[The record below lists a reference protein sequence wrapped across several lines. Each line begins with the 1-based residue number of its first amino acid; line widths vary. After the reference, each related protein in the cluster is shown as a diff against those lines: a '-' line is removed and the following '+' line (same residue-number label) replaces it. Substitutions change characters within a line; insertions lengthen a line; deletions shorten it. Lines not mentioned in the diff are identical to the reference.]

1 MRSRSQPPPPRTLER
16 DLVAIGLMILAF
28 LLLASLLNSHRESG
42 PALQF
47 AATLLLASFGVGA
60 WAVPLLCLA
69 FAVFIGMDRAPRVPR
84 GQMAGAM
91 LVFSVFLALVH
102 LAALSGRWPIDSR
115 QVTQAGGYFGASMA
129 WALTRVLGEVGAY
142 ILLVGMALA
151 GVLMVARTSWAEFL
165 GGLGEAVL
173 GLFRAL
179 GRGFANLKPHHE
191 HGERPK
197 APAKEK
203 RPKKERT
210 VERLPDPATAP
221 YGVRP
226 PSVIF
231 SEDEQLGDP
240 PTDFATPEP
249 GVRRRS
255 ALDDAY
261 AAASA
266 EPVDVDPGPGVEPA
280 VASHAPEVVPE
291 TRQFPNMRPRRKNP
305 QPEPSRWS
313 LPKPD
318 LLTSYPD
325 DEPKAED
332 RADIDEKIRILEQ
345 TLLNFG
351 IPNRVT
357 TYQHGPTI
365 TRFEV
370 EIEPGIR
377 VSKVTQLQGDIAMAL
392 AVGKVRI
399 EPGKRAV
406 GIEVPNSVRRIV
418 SLRSCTAADEFG
430 ATTYP
435 LAIALGKDVA
445 GRPVVVDLESM
456 PHLLVAGQTG
466 SGKSVCLHTI
476 IISLLMRTTP
486 DQLRLVLVDPK
497 RVEMTRYDGIPH
509 LYAPVVYTVREA
521 ADVLRKTIREMQRR
535 YDRFA
540 VNGVGNITEYNAEI
554 AGVEDEAGEV
564 PERMPHIVVII
575 DELADLMIQAR
586 AEFEQSIC
594 RLAQLARATGIHVV
608 VATQRPSVNVITGHI
623 KANFPARVAMRLPA
637 SHDSRTILDSVGA
650 DRLLGHGDMLLMN
663 SELSRPQRIQ
673 GAYVE
678 RADVE
683 RLSDFLRDQGEPEFR
698 IIPEVS
704 EEEGGGD
711 SGDAEVGDELFDAAV
726 RYVVSEQEASVSML
740 QRRFKVGYA
749 RAGRLVDLM
758 ERRGIVGPHEGSRPR
773 RVMVG
778 AHNVSTVLQNV
789 LGARHGME
797 ADDLEP
803 TPDPDPATPVSS

>member
-1 MRSRSQPPPPRTLER
+1 
-16 DLVAIGLMILAF
+16 MILAF

-47 AATLLLASFGVGA
+47 AATLLLSTFGVGA

-69 FAVFIGMDRAPRVPR
+69 FAVFIGMDRQPRLPR
-84 GQMAGAM
+84 GQIAGATI
-91 LVFSVFLALVH
+91 VFFVFLALVH
-102 LAALSGRWPIDSR
+102 LAALSGRWPLDSR
-115 QVTQAGGYFGASMA
+115 QVTQAGGYLGATLA
-129 WALTRVLGEVGAY
+129 WCLVGVLGELGAY

-151 GVLMVARTSWAEFL
+151 GTLMVARTSWSEFL
-165 GGLGEAVL
+165 GGLGEAVI

-179 GRGFANLKPHHE
+179 GGRFAAIMPARSTAEKP
-191 HGERPK
+191 
-197 APAKEK
+197 PAAS
-203 RPKKERT
+203 RQKKPRT
-210 VERLPDPATAP
+210 VERRPGPASGP

-231 SEDEQLGDP
+231 DEDEEPSP
-240 PTDFATPEP
+240 PSDFTAPAPEHEP
-249 GVRRRS
+249 S
-255 ALDDAY
+255 AEPAY
-261 AAASA
+261 AASP
-266 EPVDVDPGPGVEPA
+266 EPVPPA
-280 VASHAPEVVPE
+280 VPATELAHDPAVKPQTMQLPGMQARS
-291 TRQFPNMRPRRKNP
+291 RPKP
-305 QPEPSRWS
+305 PPKPSPWI

-318 LLTSYPD
+318 LLTAYPD
-325 DEPKAED
+325 DLPKPED
-332 RADIDEKIRILEQ
+332 RADIEDKIRILQE

-351 IPNRVT
+351 IPNRVRD
-357 TYQHGPTI
+357 YQHGPTI

-370 EIEPGIR
+370 ELEPGIR
-377 VSKVTQLQGDIAMAL
+377 VSKVTQLQGDLAMAL

-399 EPGKRAV
+399 EAPIPGKRAV
-406 GIEVPNSVRRIV
+406 GIEVPNNVRRIV
-418 SLRSCTAADEFG
+418 SLRSVIAAEEFDAVTA
-430 ATTYP
+430 P
-435 LAIALGKDVA
+435 LAVALGKDVA
-445 GRPVVVDLESM
+445 GRPIVVDLETM

-466 SGKSVCLHTI
+466 SGKSICLHTI
-476 IISLLMRTTP
+476 IVSLLMRATP
-486 DQLRLVLVDPK
+486 DELRFVLIDPK
-497 RVEMTRYDGIPH
+497 RVEMARYDGIPH

-535 YDRFA
+535 YDKFA
-540 VNGVGNITEYNAEI
+540 VGGVGNISEYNAEI
-554 AGVEDEAGEV
+554 AGVEDESGEI
-564 PERMPHIVVII
+564 PERMPLIVVII

-637 SHDSRTILDSVGA
+637 QHDSRTILDSVGA

-663 SELSRPQRIQ
+663 SELSKPVRVQ

-683 RLSDFLRDQGEPEFR
+683 RVADVLRDQGEPDFR

-711 SGDAEVGDELFDAAV
+711 SGEAEVGDELFDAAV

-778 AHNVSTVLQNV
+778 AHNVDGVLQNV
-789 LGARHGME
+789 LGAKRGMAPSEPVE
-797 ADDLEP
+797 APPDLG
-803 TPDPDPATPVSS
+803 PAAPVSS

>member
-1 MRSRSQPPPPRTLER
+1 
-16 DLVAIGLMILAF
+16 MILAF

-47 AATLLLASFGVGA
+47 AATLLLSTFGVGA

-69 FAVFIGMDRAPRVPR
+69 CAVFIGMDRAPRIPR
-84 GQMAGAM
+84 GQISGAALVY
-91 LVFSVFLALVH
+91 LVFLSLVH
-102 LAALSGRWPIDSR
+102 LAALSGRWPVDAR
-115 QVTQAGGYFGASMA
+115 QVTQAGGYVGASIA
-129 WALTRVLGEVGAY
+129 YAFTRVLGEVGAY

-151 GVLMVARTSWAEFL
+151 SVLMVARTSWSEFL
-165 GGLGEAVL
+165 GGLGEAVI
-173 GLFRAL
+173 GLFRGI
-179 GRGFANLKPHHE
+179 GRGFSRITPHLHE
-191 HGERPK
+191 QGERPV
-197 APAKEK
+197 APAKQK
-203 RPKKERT
+203 SRKERAV
-210 VERLPDPATAP
+210 VERRPDPSTAP
-221 YGVRP
+221 FGAVGS
-226 PSVIF
+226 PSVMF
-231 SEDEQLGDP
+231 NEDEQLGDAP
-240 PTDFATPEP
+240 VDLTAPKTE
-249 GVRRRS
+249 VRRKS
-255 ALDDAY
+255 PLDDAY
-261 AAASA
+261 AVASA
-266 EPVDVDPGPGVEPA
+266 RPLDPDVDPDVDPGPVVEPA
-280 VASHAPEVVPE
+280 VTPHAPEVVPE
-291 TRQFPNMRPRRKNP
+291 TRQFPGMRTRAPRKP
-305 QPEPSRWS
+305 QSEPEPSKWS
-313 LPKPD
+313 LPRPD
-318 LLTSYPD
+318 LLTAYPD
-325 DEPKAED
+325 DVPKAED
-332 RADIDEKIRILEQ
+332 RAAIENMIRILQE
-345 TLLNFG
+345 TLTNFG
-351 IPNRVT
+351 VPNRVRD
-357 TYQHGPTI
+357 YQHGPTI

-370 EIEPGIR
+370 ELDPGIR

-399 EPGKRAV
+399 EAPIPGKRAV

-418 SLRSCTAADEFG
+418 SLRSCTGSDEFE
-430 ATTYP
+430 ASSSP

-445 GRPVVVDLESM
+445 GKPVVVDLEAM

-476 IISLLMRTTP
+476 IVSLLMRTTP
-486 DQLRLVLVDPK
+486 DELRLVLVDPK

-509 LYAPVVYTVREA
+509 LYAPVVSSVRET

-535 YDRFA
+535 LDKFA
-540 VNGVGNITEYNAEI
+540 VSGVSNITEYNAEI
-554 AGVEDEAGEV
+554 VGVEDLAGET
-564 PERMPHIVVII
+564 PPHMPLIVVII
-575 DELADLMIQAR
+575 DELADLMMQAR
-586 AEFEQSIC
+586 AEVEQSLC
-594 RLAQLARATGIHVV
+594 RLAQLARAAGIHVV

-663 SELSRPQRIQ
+663 SELSKPQRVQ

-683 RLSDFLRDQGEPEFR
+683 RVSDFLRDQGEPDFR
-698 IIPEVS
+698 ILPEVS
-704 EEEGGGD
+704 EEEGGGEF
-711 SGDAEVGDELFDAAV
+711 GEAEVGDELFDAAV

-778 AHNVSTVLQNV
+778 AHNVTTVLQNV

-797 ADDLEP
+797 TDALKP